1 MFSISR
7 YLKATLFFTCLVSSQ
22 TAFAQTT
29 VYSCFDEASGNHYVT
44 NVKTSVPN
52 SCQNIQIITL
62 PEFKQSTNAS
72 DTGLRPAEKALLQ
85 KMASQEEKMN
95 QAAFMRA
102 QQVDEKVGAGI
113 YGSWLD
119 NRHEQCFAYKTRV
132 AEALADRKSDVKL
145 DRQIQRDLRQ
155 IEYYCK

>member
-1 MFSISR
+1 MLSISR
-7 YLKATLFFTCLVSSQ
+7 YIKGALFLACLVSSQ
-22 TAFAQTT
+22 TAFAQST
-29 VYSCFDEASGNHYVT
+29 VYSCFDETSGSHYIT

-52 SCQNIQIITL
+52 NCQNIQIITL
-62 PEFKQSTNAS
+62 PEFKQSANTNDA
-72 DTGLRPAEKALLQ
+72 GLRPGEKAML
-85 KMASQEEKMN
+85 KEIAIQEEKMN
-95 QAAFMRA
+95 QAAFVRA

-119 NRHEQCFAYKTRV
+119 NRHEQCFGYKTRV

-145 DRQIQRDLRQ
+145 DRQIQRDLKQ

>member
-7 YLKATLFFTCLVSSQ
+7 TVLFLTCLVSSQ
-22 TAFAQTT
+22 VAFAKTT
-29 VYSCFDEASGNHYVT
+29 VYSCFDAESGNHYLT
-44 NVKTSVPN
+44 NVEASVPKN
-52 SCQNIQIITL
+52 CQDIQIISM
-62 PEFKQSTNAS
+62 PEFTQSTNAS
-72 DTGLRPAEKALLQ
+72 DTGLRPAEKAMLQ
-85 KMASQEEKMN
+85 AINLQEEKMN
-95 QAAFMRA
+95 QAAFVRA
-102 QQVDEKVGAGI
+102 QHVDEKVGAGI

-145 DRQIQRDLRQ
+145 DRQIQRDLKQ